1 MKILL
6 TLFVLLFSTSVS
18 SLVWGAETYGDCI
31 LKNMKNIESD
41 LAAKAIIDACEEKHK
56 NITSSEKEDNKTVC
70 VETDAQ
76 IRNGIIYL
84 PNETESFTGNNLCEY
99 ENGQFKSKGKVN
111 DSKLDGKWTF
121 WHENGQIGGE
131 GTFKNGKLDGNVA
144 EWFENGQIKAEATF
158 KDGKCISGDCSN
170 FK

>member
-1 MKILL
+1 
-6 TLFVLLFSTSVS
+6 V
-18 SLVWGAETYGDCI
+18 
-31 LKNMKNIESD
+31 
-41 LAAKAIIDACEEKHK
+41 
-56 NITSSEKEDNKTVC
+56 
-70 VETDAQ
+70 
-76 IRNGIIYL
+76 
-84 PNETESFTGNNLCEY
+84 
-99 ENGQFKSKGKVN
+99 
-111 DSKLDGKWTF
+111 TF